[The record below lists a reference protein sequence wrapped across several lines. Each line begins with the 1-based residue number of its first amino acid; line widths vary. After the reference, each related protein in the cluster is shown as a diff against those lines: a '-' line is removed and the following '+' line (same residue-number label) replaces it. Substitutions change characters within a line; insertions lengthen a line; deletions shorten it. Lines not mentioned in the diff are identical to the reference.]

1 MSTDGNGAPGD
12 LTGRVAV
19 VTGAGGGLGRSHAR
33 MLAQQGAAVVVND
46 VGRTADGESA
56 AATVVAEIR
65 AAGGQAVANTDTVD
79 TPEGGEAVVAA
90 AVTEFGRVDIVV
102 NNAGILRDRSFA
114 KLTVPELRQVL
125 DVHLAGTFHVTMAAW
140 SHFRQQEFGRV
151 VNTTSPA
158 GLLGNFGQANYAAA
172 KLGVV
177 GLTLTLAVEGE
188 RYGITANAISPIAAT
203 RMTESVMSP
212 ETREK
217 MAPGLVSPVVAYLS
231 SPACIT
237 TGGIF
242 TVGGGFVGRVG
253 IVQGD
258 GAVFDQLTPEALA
271 ERFDEVTALG
281 TGREFTGGAS
291 ELTRWVLS
299 RL

>member
-1 MSTDGNGAPGD
+1 MSTEETGARLD
-12 LTGRVAV
+12 LAGRVAV

-33 MLAQQGAAVVVND
+33 LLAQYGAAVVVND
-46 VGRTADGESA
+46 VGTVNGESA
-56 AATVVAEIR
+56 AEAVAAEIR

-79 TPEGGEAVVAA
+79 TPEGGAAIVAA
-90 AVTEFGRVDIVV
+90 AVAEFGRIDIVV
-102 NNAGILRDRSFA
+102 NNAGILRDRTFA
-114 KLTVPELRQVL
+114 KLTVPELRKVL

-140 SHFRQQEFGRV
+140 PHFRQQQFGRV

-172 KLGVV
+172 KLGIV
-177 GLTLTLAVEGE
+177 GLTLTLAVEGAK
-188 RYGITANAISPIAAT
+188 YGITTNAISPIAAT

-212 ETREK
+212 EVRAK
-217 MAPGLVSPVVAYLS
+217 MAPELVSPVVVYLS
-231 SPACIT
+231 SPACTT
-237 TGGIF
+237 TGQIF
-242 TVGGGFVGRVG
+242 TAGGGFVGRVG

-271 ERFDEVTALG
+271 ARFAEVTELG
-281 TGREFTGGAS
+281 AGREFTGGAS